1 MSNKIEKDKTPKRIL
16 MVGQSGLEKSKYLE
30 ELQTILERQ
39 GYSLSF
45 DTIGHK
51 MIEIYN
57 NRYGR
62 SITEDTILNLERDS
76 LELLER
82 QAWREIIESMD
93 SINTDFY
100 VINTHV
106 VFRWDHGLIPVIDVD
121 LLLEYKPEIIVCLID
136 DIINIWHNLLKRGI
150 YKFNLWELFVWR
162 EEEIWF
168 GKFMSDFLRKFGIN
182 TSFYILPKRQGA
194 TLFSQ
199 ILLTPNLP
207 KAYFSFPITGVSE
220 SVKEE
225 IKRFKEAIA
234 STIIAFDPFSVR
246 DREITFLYYSQEEKI
261 KEKLKEKIDLLSKNA
276 EMVRGDFW
284 EIYIDDDTALT
295 LIKFKNLDRI
305 GFPEVELLGR
315 EHLMTIRAIDA
326 QIIARDY
333 LLIDQSDFIVVYI
346 RTDEEGSPRIS
357 AGCQSEI
364 TYAYKHGKEVNVI
377 FKGGERRL
385 SPWITQFSNV
395 FETIDDCLE
404 YIQERYIQRGRR

>member
-1 MSNKIEKDKTPKRIL
+1 MSNKIKKDKTPKRIL

-57 NRYGR
+57 RHGR
-62 SITEDTILNLERDS
+62 SVTEDTILNLERDS

-82 QAWREIIESMD
+82 QAWREIIESID
-93 SINTDFY
+93 SVNTDFY

-121 LLLEYKPEIIVCLID
+121 LLLDYKPEIIVCLID
-136 DIINIWHNLLKRGI
+136 DIINVQHNLLKRGI

-207 KAYFSFPITGVSE
+207 KAYLSFPITGAPE

-234 STIIAFDPFSVR
+234 STIIAFDPYSIR
-246 DREITFLYYSQEEKI
+246 DREITFSYYTQEEEI
-261 KEKLKEKIDLLSKNA
+261 KEKLKEKIDLLKENA
-276 EMVRGDFW
+276 KIIGGDSW
-284 EIYIDDDTALT
+284 EIYIDDDTVLT

-346 RTDEEGSPRIS
+346 GTDEKGSPRIS

-395 FETIDDCLE
+395 FKTIDDCLK
-404 YIQERYIQRGRR
+404 YIQERYIQRGGR

>member
-207 KAYFSFPITGVSE
+207 KAYLSFPITGVSE

-364 TYAYKHGKEVNVI
+364 TYAYKHRKEVNVI